1 MIQFLSAIVTVWVWG
16 IPVAGLVL
24 GALIAMASPLNRR
37 YMQRNHYAFWC
48 VAWPAA
54 MAVLVFRTGRARW
67 HR

>member
-1 MIQFLSAIVTVWVWG
+1 LIAAIRVAVEIWAWG
-16 IPVAGLVL
+16 IPVAGVAL
-24 GALIAMASPLNRR
+24 GVLIAKASPLNRR

-54 MAVLVFRTGRARW
+54 LAVLVFRTLRAWW